1 MKSQGVLMEDE
12 LKRWRKSELHKV
24 AEAHE
29 LRGRFSRYLDG
40 RGGPRR
46 IQREARPVPNSAQKS
61 RRLRWVVLAVVL
73 WVLWRVYLR

>member
-1 MKSQGVLMEDE
+1 MDE
-12 LKRWRKSELHKV
+12 QRRRWTKSELHKQ

-46 IQREARPVPNSAQKS
+46 IQREARPAPNSARRSQ
-61 RRLRWVVLAVVL
+61 RLRWVVLAVVL
-73 WVLWRVYLR
+73 WVVWRVYGR